1 MKKVFPY
8 IAIIL
13 AMLCWAGSGIA
24 VKAALVSFSPLTMII
39 LRFTVAVL
47 LMLAIGLC
55 CRGNAVLGLQ
65 RIDRKDIPLFCLGGF
80 FQPFLYYILETYSY
94 KLFASPTIAEALLS
108 TSPLI
113 APFFAWLILRERV
126 TIYNIIGIIVST
138 AGVLLLILAGA
149 GNFELGNPWGIPLA
163 FVTVSTAVAYTI
175 VLRRIPTH
183 YSSLTIVFYV
193 QAFSLLLFY
202 PLWGIVDGPKL
213 GEMLANVDISALSS
227 SLWAIGYLAVL
238 SSVAA
243 FILFC
248 YTVREIGVTH
258 ANAFNNAR
266 PVFTALIMFLG
277 FGEHLPALKW
287 LGILIIILGLFICQ
301 KTDIRHNGK

>member
-24 VKAALVSFSPLTMII
+24 VKAALMSFRPLTMIV

-65 RIDRKDIPLFCLGGF
+65 RVEKKDIPLFCLGGL

-113 APFFAWLILRERV
+113 APLFAWLILRERV
-126 TIYNIIGIIVST
+126 TVYNIVGIIVST

-149 GNFELGNPWGIPLA
+149 GNFELGNPLGIPLA

-213 GEMLANVDISALSS
+213 GEMIDNVDISALAS
-227 SLWAIGYLAVL
+227 SLWAVGYLAVL

-243 FILFC
+243 FIMFC
-248 YTVREIGVTH
+248 YTVREIGVTR

-266 PVFTALIMFLG
+266 PVFTALIMWLG
-277 FGEHLPALKW
+277 FGEQLPAWKW
-287 LGILIIILGLFICQ
+287 VGILIIILGLFICQ
-301 KTDIRHNGK
+301 KTTKKVQK

>member
-1 MKKVFPY
+1 MFKKSLPY
-8 IAIIL
+8 IAIIT

-24 VKAALVSFSPLTMII
+24 VKAALLTFTPMTLII
-39 LRFTVAVL
+39 LRFSIAVL
-47 LMLAIGLC
+47 LMAVIGTC

-65 RIDRKDIPLFCLGGF
+65 KINRQDIPLFCLGGL

-126 TIYNIIGIIVST
+126 NIYNIIGIVIST
-138 AGVLLLILAGA
+138 IGVLLLILAGSTD
-149 GNFELGNPWGIPLA
+149 FQLGNPWGIPLA
-163 FVTVSTAVAYTI
+163 FITVCTAVAYTI
-175 VLRRIPTH
+175 ILRRIPSH
-183 YSSLTIVFYV
+183 YSSLTIVFHV

-202 PLWGIVDGPKL
+202 PLWGIMDHDAI
-213 GEMLANVDISALSS
+213 ANIANTLVSNDLHT
-227 SLWAIGYLAVL
+227 SLWAVAYLAVL

-248 YTVREIGVTH
+248 YTVREIGVTR

-266 PVFTALIMFLG
+266 PVFTAIIMAVLFA
-277 FGEHLPALKW
+277 EQLPIWKW
-287 LGILIIILGLFICQ
+287 IGILLIIIGLFICQ
-301 KTDIRHNGK
+301 KTPRHKQP

>member
-1 MKKVFPY
+1 
-8 IAIIL
+8 
-13 AMLCWAGSGIA
+13 MLCWAGSGIA
-24 VKAALVSFSPLTMII
+24 VKAALVSFSPLTMIV
-39 LRFTVAVL
+39 LRFTLAVL
-47 LMLAIGLC
+47 LMFVIGMC

-65 RIDRKDIPLFCLGGF
+65 RVEKKDIPLFCLGGL

-113 APFFAWLILRERV
+113 APLFAWLILREKV
-126 TIYNIIGIIVST
+126 TLYNIIGILVST

-149 GNFELGNPWGIPLA
+149 GDFALGNPWGIPLA

-202 PLWGIVDGPKL
+202 PLWGIVDGAQL
-213 GEMLANVDISALSS
+213 GEMWRQADMSALSS
-227 SLWAIGYLAVL
+227 SLWAVGYLAVL

-248 YTVREIGVTH
+248 YTVREIGVTR

-266 PVFTALIMFLG
+266 PVFTALIMWMG
-277 FGEHLPALKW
+277 FGEQLPAWKW
-287 LGILIIILGLFICQ
+287 VGILIIILGLFICQ
-301 KTDIRHNGK
+301 KTTKQAQK

>member
-24 VKAALVSFSPLTMII
+24 VKAALMSFRPLTMIV

-65 RIDRKDIPLFCLGGF
+65 RVEKKDIPLFCLGGL

-113 APFFAWLILRERV
+113 APLFAWLILRERV
-126 TIYNIIGIIVST
+126 TVYNIVGIIVST

-149 GNFELGNPWGIPLA
+149 GNFELGNPLGIPLA

-213 GEMLANVDISALSS
+213 GEMIDNVDISAFVSS
-227 SLWAIGYLAVL
+227 MWAVGYLAVL
-238 SSVAA
+238 SSVVA

-248 YTVREIGVTH
+248 YTVREIGVTR

-266 PVFTALIMFLG
+266 PVFTALIMWLG
-277 FGEHLPALKW
+277 FGEQLPAWKW
-287 LGILIIILGLFICQ
+287 VGILIIILGLFICQ
-301 KTDIRHNGK
+301 KTTRKVQK

>member
-24 VKAALVSFSPLTMII
+24 VKAALVSFSPLTMIV

-55 CRGNAVLGLQ
+55 CRGNAVLALQ
-65 RIDRKDIPLFCLGGF
+65 RVEKKDIPLFCLGGL

-113 APFFAWLILRERV
+113 APLFAWLILRERV
-126 TIYNIIGIIVST
+126 TVYNIVGIIVST

-213 GEMLANVDISALSS
+213 VEMIEGVDISTLASS
-227 SLWAIGYLAVL
+227 MWAVGYLAVL

-248 YTVREIGVTH
+248 YTVREIGVTR

-266 PVFTALIMFLG
+266 PVFTALIMWMG
-277 FGEHLPALKW
+277 FGEQLPVWKW
-287 LGILIIILGLFICQ
+287 VGILIIILGLFICQ
-301 KTDIRHNGK
+301 KTTKKVQK

>member
-24 VKAALVSFSPLTMII
+24 VKAALMSFRPLTMIV

-65 RIDRKDIPLFCLGGF
+65 RVEKKDIPLFCLGGL

-113 APFFAWLILRERV
+113 APLFAWLILRERV
-126 TIYNIIGIIVST
+126 TVYNIVGIIVST

-149 GNFELGNPWGIPLA
+149 GNFELGNPLGIPLA
-163 FVTVSTAVAYTI
+163 LVTVSTAVAYTI

-213 GEMLANVDISALSS
+213 GEMIDNVDISALAS
-227 SLWAIGYLAVL
+227 SLWAVGYLAVL

-243 FILFC
+243 FIMFC
-248 YTVREIGVTH
+248 YTVREIGVTR
-258 ANAFNNAR
+258 ANAFNNVR
-266 PVFTALIMFLG
+266 PVFTALIMWVG
-277 FGEHLPALKW
+277 FGEQLPVWKW
-287 LGILIIILGLFICQ
+287 VGILIIILGLFICQ
-301 KTDIRHNGK
+301 KTTKKVQK

>member
-1 MKKVFPY
+1 
-8 IAIIL
+8 
-13 AMLCWAGSGIA
+13 MLCWAGSGIA
-24 VKAALVSFSPLTMII
+24 VKAALVSFSPLTMIV
-39 LRFTVAVL
+39 LRFTLAVL
-47 LMLAIGLC
+47 LMFAIGLC

-65 RIDRKDIPLFCLGGF
+65 RVAKKDIPLFCLGGL

-113 APFFAWLILRERV
+113 APLFAWLILSERV
-126 TIYNIIGIIVST
+126 TLYNIIGILVST

-149 GNFELGNPWGIPLA
+149 GDFALGNPWGIPLA
-163 FVTVSTAVAYTI
+163 FITVSTAVAYTI

-202 PLWGIVDGPKL
+202 PLWGIVDGPQL
-213 GEMLANVDISALSS
+213 DEMFRAVNTVALSS
-227 SLWAIGYLAVL
+227 SLWAVGYLAVL
-238 SSVAA
+238 SSVVA

-248 YTVREIGVTH
+248 YTVRIIGVTRT
-258 ANAFNNAR
+258 NAFNNAR
-266 PVFTALIMFLG
+266 PVFTAIIMWIG
-277 FGEHLPALKW
+277 FGEQLPAWKW
-287 LGILIIILGLFICQ
+287 VGILIIILGLFICQ
-301 KTDIRHNGK
+301 KTPKQWQKS

>member
-24 VKAALVSFSPLTMII
+24 VKAALASFSPLTMIV

-55 CRGNAVLGLQ
+55 CRDNAVLSLQ
-65 RIDRKDIPLFCLGGF
+65 RVEKKDIPLFCLGGL

-113 APFFAWLILRERV
+113 APLFAWLILRERV
-126 TIYNIIGIIVST
+126 TVYNIVGIIVST

-213 GEMLANVDISALSS
+213 GEMIDNMDISAFVSS
-227 SLWAIGYLAVL
+227 MWAVGYLAVL

-248 YTVREIGVTH
+248 YTVREIGVTR

-266 PVFTALIMFLG
+266 PVFTALIMWLG
-277 FGEHLPALKW
+277 FGEQLPAWKW
-287 LGILIIILGLFICQ
+287 VGILIIILGLFICQ
-301 KTDIRHNGK
+301 KTTKKVQK